1 MNNNNKE
8 MMNNIFT
15 NFLFT
20 NYNDH
25 SVTIRTNYYVLNFEQ
40 IILFQRNGGHT

>member
-8 MMNNIFT
+8 MMYNIFT

-25 SVTIRTNYYVLNFEQ
+25 SVHKNQL
-40 IILFQRNGGHT
+40 LFTKL